1 MTSGASSSSLTPLT
15 LQAVAGILLLAVVLA
30 LLALLLYL
38 LLAGSVAWALM
49 LLQGLMWLAFQG
61 LRRSWT
67 ALRAHVRR
75 VAPAAAD
82 VAAEAVPD
90 VFLRPTH

>member
-1 MTSGASSSSLTPLT
+1 MTLHASSSSLTPLT

-30 LLALLLYL
+30 LLAGMLYL

-49 LLQGLMWLAFQG
+49 LLQGLLWLAFQI

-67 ALRAHVRR
+67 AARTHLRRA
-75 VAPAAAD
+75 APSATGTASD
-82 VAAEAVPD
+82 LV
-90 VFLRPTH
+90 LRPTH